1 MFLDLT
7 ASVYWGK
14 KMRDDYVHGYSKRE
28 AIRLVD
34 QAKTLSTLMHH
45 DTVYSAGSLVL
56 EAGCGV
62 GAQTITLARNSPQAK
77 ITSLDISEPSLNHA
91 RALIKKEGLSNVDFQ
106 VGDIMNLPFEDETF
120 DHVFICFVLEHLPDP
135 VGALLSLKRVLK
147 KGGSI
152 TVIEGDHGSCYFYPE
167 TEEAVKAWQCLIKVQ
182 TDLKCNPLMGRE
194 FYPLL
199 TEAGFKNVKVDPR
212 VVYVDSSKPKL
223 VDGFIK
229 KTIIAMVEGVKD
241 QAIESGLIDLK
252 TWEKGINDLHQSAEP
267 SGTFFYNF
275 FKGLAIK

>member
-1 MFLDLT
+1 
-7 ASVYWGK
+7 
-14 KMRDDYVHGYSKRE
+14 MRDDYVHGYSERE
-28 AIRLVD
+28 AVRLVD
-34 QAKTLSTLMHH
+34 QAKTLAPLMHH
-45 DTVYSAGSLVL
+45 DTSYPEGSKVL

-62 GAQTITLARNSPQAK
+62 GAQTITLARNSPHAE
-77 ITSLDISEPSLNHA
+77 ITSVDISTPSLNHA
-91 RALIKKEGLSNVDFQ
+91 KALIQSEGISNVQFQ
-106 VGDIMNLPFEDETF
+106 TADIMELPFDDETF

-152 TVIEGDHGSCYFYPE
+152 TVIEGDHGSCYFHPE

-182 TDLKCNPLMGRE
+182 TDLNCNPLMGRE
-194 FYPLL
+194 LYPLL
-199 TEAGFKNVKVDPR
+199 NEAGFEDIQIDPR
-212 VVYVDSSKPKL
+212 VVYVDESKGEL

-241 QAIESGLIDLK
+241 QSIDSGLITPE
-252 TWEKGINDLHQSAEP
+252 TWDKGIQDLHQSAEP

-275 FKGLAIK
+275 FKGTAKK

>member
-1 MFLDLT
+1 
-7 ASVYWGK
+7 
-14 KMRDDYVHGYSKRE
+14 MRDDYVHGYSERE

-34 QAKTLSTLMHH
+34 QAKTLSALMHH
-45 DTVYSAGSLVL
+45 DTIYPEGSLVL

-62 GAQTITLARNSPQAK
+62 GAQTVTLARNSPHAE

-91 RALIKKEGLSNVDFQ
+91 RALINKEGISNVKFQ

-135 VGALLSLKRVLK
+135 VGALLCLKRVLK

-152 TVIEGDHGSCYFYPE
+152 TVVEGDHGSCYFYPE

-182 TDLKCNPLMGRE
+182 KDLKCNPLMGRE
-194 FYPLL
+194 LHPLL
-199 TEAGFKNVKVDPR
+199 TEAGFKNIKVDPR
-212 VVYVDSSKPKL
+212 VVYVDSSKPEL
-223 VDGFIK
+223 VDGFIR

-241 QAIESGLIDLK
+241 QSIESGLIDLK
-252 TWEKGINDLHQSAEP
+252 TWEKGLDDLHKSAEP

-275 FKGLAIK
+275 FKGVATK

>member
-1 MFLDLT
+1 
-7 ASVYWGK
+7 
-14 KMRDDYVHGYSKRE
+14 MRNDYVHGYSERE

-34 QAKTLSTLMHH
+34 QAKTLSSLMHH
-45 DTVYSAGSLVL
+45 DTCYPSGSLVL

-62 GAQTITLARNSPQAK
+62 GAQTITLARNSPHAK

-91 RALIKKEGLSNVDFQ
+91 RALINEEGISNVKFQ
-106 VGDIMNLPFEDETF
+106 LGDIMNLPFEDEAF

-152 TVIEGDHGSCYFYPE
+152 TVIEGDHGSCYFHPE
-167 TEEAVKAWQCLIKVQ
+167 TKEAIKAWQCLIKVQ
-182 TDLKCNPLMGRE
+182 NDLKCNPLMGRE
-194 FYPLL
+194 LYPLL
-199 TEAGFKNVKVDPR
+199 TEAEFKNIKVDPR
-212 VVYVDSSKPKL
+212 IVYVDSSKPEL

-229 KTIIAMVEGVKD
+229 KTIIAMVQGVKD
-241 QAIESGLIDLK
+241 QALESDLIDIE
-252 TWEKGINDLHQSAEP
+252 TWEKGIQGLYKSAEP

-275 FKGLAIK
+275 FKGIATK

>member
-1 MFLDLT
+1 
-7 ASVYWGK
+7 
-14 KMRDDYVHGYSKRE
+14 MRDDYVHGYSERE

-34 QAKTLSTLMHH
+34 QAKTLAPLMHH
-45 DTVYSAGSLVL
+45 DTSYPEGSKVL

-62 GAQTITLARNSPQAK
+62 GAQTITLAKNSPQAE
-77 ITSLDISEPSLNHA
+77 ITSVDISTPSLNHA
-91 RALIKKEGLSNVDFQ
+91 KALIQSEGISNVQFQ
-106 VGDIMNLPFEDETF
+106 TADIMELPFDDETF

-152 TVIEGDHGSCYFYPE
+152 TVIEGDHGSCYFHPE

-194 FYPLL
+194 LYPLL
-199 TEAGFKNVKVDPR
+199 NEAGFEDIQIDPR
-212 VVYVDSSKPKL
+212 VVYVDESKGEL

-241 QAIESGLIDLK
+241 QSIDSGLITPEAWD
-252 TWEKGINDLHQSAEP
+252 KGIQDLHRSAEP

-275 FKGLAIK
+275 FKGTAKK

>member
-1 MFLDLT
+1 
-7 ASVYWGK
+7 
-14 KMRDDYVHGYSKRE
+14 MREDYVHGYSERE

-34 QAKTLSTLMHH
+34 QAKTLSQLMHH
-45 DTVYSAGSLVL
+45 DTSYPEGSMVL

-62 GAQTITLARNSPQAK
+62 GAQTITLATNSPQAE
-77 ITSLDISEPSLNHA
+77 ITSLDISKASLNHA
-91 RALIKKEGLSNVDFQ
+91 KALITKEGLNNVKFQ
-106 VGDIMNLPFEDETF
+106 VADIMSLPFEDETF

-135 VGALLSLKRVLK
+135 VGALKSLKRVLK

-167 TEEAVKAWQCLIKVQ
+167 TEDAIKAWNCLIKIQ
-182 TDLKCNPLMGRE
+182 TDLNCNPLMGRE
-194 FYPLL
+194 LYPLL
-199 TEAGFKNVKVDPR
+199 TEAGFENINVDPR
-212 VVYVDSSKPKL
+212 VVYVDSSKPEL

-241 QAIESGLIDLK
+241 QSIESGLINLE
-252 TWEKGINDLHQSAEP
+252 TWEKGIEDLHKSAEP

-275 FKGLAIK
+275 FKGVATK

>member
-1 MFLDLT
+1 
-7 ASVYWGK
+7 
-14 KMRDDYVHGYSKRE
+14 MREDYVHGYSERE

-34 QAKTLSTLMHH
+34 QAETLAPLLHG
-45 DTVYSAGSLVL
+45 DTSYPGDSLVL

-62 GAQTITLARNSPQAK
+62 GAQTIHLARNSPQAE
-77 ITSLDISEPSLNHA
+77 ITSVDISKPSLAHA
-91 RALIKKEGLSNVDFQ
+91 KALMDREGISNVQFQ
-106 VGDIMNLPFEDETF
+106 IADIMELPFAEGTF

-135 VGALLSLKRVLK
+135 VGALRSLKRVLK

-167 TEEAVKAWQCLIKVQ
+167 TEEAVKSWKCLIKAQ
-182 TDLKCNPLMGRE
+182 MELNCNPLMGRE
-194 FYPLL
+194 LYPLL
-199 TEAGFKNVKVDPR
+199 SEAGFKEVQVDPR
-212 VVYVDSSKPKL
+212 VVYVDPSKGEL

-241 QAIESGLIDLK
+241 QAIGSGLITPEIWD
-252 TWEKGINDLHQSAEP
+252 KGIQDLYLTAEP

-275 FKGLAIK
+275 FKGTANK

>member
-1 MFLDLT
+1 
-7 ASVYWGK
+7 
-14 KMRDDYVHGYSKRE
+14 MREDYVHGYSERE

-34 QAKTLSTLMHH
+34 QAKTLAPLMHH
-45 DTVYSAGSLVL
+45 DTSYPEGSLVL

-62 GAQTITLARNSPQAK
+62 GAQTITLARNSPLAK

-91 RALIKKEGLSNVDFQ
+91 KALINREGISNVRFQ
-106 VGDIMNLPFEDETF
+106 IADIMNLPFEDETF

-182 TDLKCNPLMGRE
+182 TDLNCNPLMGRE
-194 FYPLL
+194 LYPLL
-199 TEAGFKNVKVDPR
+199 TEAGFKNIEVDPR
-212 VVYVDSSKPKL
+212 IVYVDSDKPEL

-241 QAIESGLIDLK
+241 QAIDSGLINLK
-252 TWEKGINDLHQSAEP
+252 TWNKGIKDLHKSAEP

-275 FKGLAIK
+275 FKGIAIK

>member
-1 MFLDLT
+1 
-7 ASVYWGK
+7 
-14 KMRDDYVHGYSKRE
+14 MRDDYVHGYSERE

-34 QAKTLSTLMHH
+34 QAKTLAPLMHH
-45 DTVYSAGSLVL
+45 DTRYPAGSLVL

-62 GAQTITLARNSPQAK
+62 GAQTITLAQNSPHAK

-91 RALIKKEGLSNVDFQ
+91 RALINKEGISNVNFQ
-106 VGDIMNLPFEDETF
+106 VADIMNLPFDDETF

-135 VGALLSLKRVLK
+135 VGALLGLKRILK

-167 TEEAVKAWQCLIKVQ
+167 TEEAVKAWKCLINVQ

-194 FYPLL
+194 IYPLL
-199 TEAGFKNVKVDPR
+199 TEAGFKNIKVDPR
-212 VVYVDSSKPKL
+212 VVYVDSSKPEL

-252 TWEKGINDLHQSAEP
+252 TWEKGISDLHKSAEP

>member
-1 MFLDLT
+1 
-7 ASVYWGK
+7 
-14 KMRDDYVHGYSKRE
+14 MREDYVHGYSEKE

-34 QAKTLSTLMHH
+34 QAKTLAHLMHH
-45 DTVYSAGSLVL
+45 DTSYPDGSMVL

-91 RALIKKEGLSNVDFQ
+91 RALINNEGISNVKFQ
-106 VGDIMNLPFEDETF
+106 VADIMNLPFDDETF

-135 VGALLSLKRVLK
+135 VGALLGLKRVLK

-167 TEEAVKAWQCLIKVQ
+167 TEEAIKAWECLIKVQ
-182 TDLKCNPLMGRE
+182 TDLNCNPLMGRE
-194 FYPLL
+194 LYPLL
-199 TEAGFKNVKVDPR
+199 TEAGFKNIKVDPL
-212 VVYVDSSKPKL
+212 VVYVDSSKPEL

-241 QAIESGLIDLK
+241 QAIESDLIDFE
-252 TWEKGINDLHQSAEP
+252 TW
-267 SGTFFYNF
+267 
-275 FKGLAIK
+275 